1 MKSAPGDKNQ
11 LKQTCE
17 PDILKHL
24 LSNHTA
30 QAFHYIIWRGGLACR
45 RNGEAKTLP
54 VRETIAEM
62 QLIQASFMNIPD
74 SPQIKL
80 LLPASSTLPAVTE
93 MCASHGQHRHSTE
106 RNWKLTKILP
116 FCPVHTG
123 SLLKNQGREGST
135 TERPQL
141 LIEQLRRRKVP

>member
-45 RNGEAKTLP
+45 RNGEAETLP

-93 MCASHGQHRHSTE
+93 MCVQAMDSTDTA
-106 RNWKLTKILP
+106 RKG
-116 FCPVHTG
+116 TG
-123 SLLKNQGREGST
+123 N
-135 TERPQL
+135 
-141 LIEQLRRRKVP
+141 